1 MRPPQEREAEFRD
14 VLADLERRKNTPR
27 QLKPLFSIPKPYM
40 LLTDDEVRAFSE
52 ERMRPFAQQDE
63 RFGGVSDYCH
73 AFGRLLQSGRNAGT
87 DLAMAHPWGYTG
99 PTAMSTYIPTFKR
112 TRK

>member
-27 QLKPLFSIPKPYM
+27 QLKPLFSILKPYM

-52 ERMRPFAQQDE
+52 ERMRPFAQQDSGSAACRITSRFRTSTSIRAE
-63 RFGGVSDYCH
+63 RWY
-73 AFGRLLQSGRNAGT
+73 
-87 DLAMAHPWGYTG
+87 
-99 PTAMSTYIPTFKR
+99 
-112 TRK
+112 